1 MDAHKQ
7 FQEALKKGAAF
18 FSLFSSFKLVSHI
31 DCDGVSATASVVAIC
46 NHLKKPYS
54 LYRTREI
61 TPQTI
66 ADLKQAKEQA
76 IVFIDMGS
84 VLRSTLAKELHPN
97 QLLLIDHHH
106 LQDKEEGDNVVEVN
120 PKRYGLNDR
129 REISSAGIAYLIAK
143 EVTKKRGLA
152 PLALLGAIGDAQEDQ
167 GFTGLNKEILEQAI
181 KDKEIEAKPT
191 IRLFGRQSRPLSTAI
206 EYSQD
211 IPMQGLTN
219 NAVGVR
225 KLLAHLDIVLQ
236 HNGVWRTLADLS
248 PDEEQRLTEA
258 LMDHMDPKTRK
269 IATWISYTLLDRPK
283 GSPTRD
289 LREFATLLNACGRLD
304 DIELGIAIC
313 LGDEQAMKKAQ
324 AQLAQYKD
332 VISQAKHYVDDH
344 PECITK
350 KEGILIIDGK
360 EHIPADVAGT
370 LASIFTRSRIVV
382 EGTIVCVLARSE
394 DKTKI
399 SLRIHPAGKDV
410 CALLTKIINKI
421 GGSCGGH
428 SNAAG
433 GIIDSKKEDEF
444 KEELLKEVR

>member
-1 MDAHKQ
+1 MDKREEFHQAVK
-7 FQEALKKGAAF
+7 EAAAF

-46 NHLKKPYS
+46 DHLKKPYS

-61 TPQTI
+61 TDQTI

-84 VLRSTLAKELHPN
+84 VLRSTLAKELHPK

-120 PKRYGLNDR
+120 PKRYGLEER
-129 REISSAGIAYLIAK
+129 REISSAGIAFLIAK
-143 EVTKKRGLA
+143 EVTKRRGLA

-167 GFTGLNKEILEQAI
+167 GFIGLNKEILDQAI
-181 KDKEIEAKPT
+181 KDKEIQSAST
-191 IRLFGRQSRPLSTAI
+191 IRLFGRQSRPLSMAI

-211 IPMQGLTN
+211 IPMRGLTN

-225 KLLAHLDIVLQ
+225 KLLAHLDIPLQ
-236 HNGVWRTLADLS
+236 DNGVWRTLADLN

-258 LMDHMDPKTRK
+258 LMDHMDPQVRK
-269 IATWISYTLLDRPK
+269 SATWISYTLLDRPR

-304 DIELGIAIC
+304 DLELGIAIC

-324 AQLAQYKD
+324 EQLAQYKD
-332 VISQAKHYVDDH
+332 VISHAKHYVDDH
-344 PECITK
+344 PECMTK

-370 LASIFTRSRIVV
+370 LASIFSRSRIVP

-410 CALLTKIINKI
+410 CAILTKVIAKV

-433 GIIDSKKEDEF
+433 GIIDTKKEDEF
-444 KEELLKEVR
+444 KEELLRQIK